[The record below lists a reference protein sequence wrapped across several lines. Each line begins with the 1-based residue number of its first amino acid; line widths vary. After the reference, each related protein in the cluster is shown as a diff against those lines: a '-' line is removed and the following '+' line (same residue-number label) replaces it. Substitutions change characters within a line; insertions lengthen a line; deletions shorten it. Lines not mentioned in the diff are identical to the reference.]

1 MRLLT
6 ISKSYISP
14 KQYEQ
19 SLSDQ
24 GDRKSTHLSKCR
36 FLTFSASPIVVD
48 VTEEY
53 TSKTCSKCGH
63 IHKKLGGSKR
73 FTCPSC
79 GHKLDRDLNGAFN
92 ILLKALRDTSEAGI
106 LTDFQVLPYT
116 ATSDC
121 RELPG

>member
-1 MRLLT
+1 MVKKGKRRLTTKTARAMVTL
-6 ISKSYISP
+6 SHYKF
-14 KQYEQ
+14 KQTLKHQ
-19 SLSDQ
+19 AAKH
-24 GDRKSTHLSKCR
+24 GC
-36 FLTFSASPIVVD
+36 IVVD

-63 IHKKLGGSKR
+63 IHKKLGGNKR
-73 FTCPSC
+73 FTCTNC
-79 GHKLDRDLNGAFN
+79 GHKLDRDLKGAFN
-92 ILLKALRDTSEAGI
+92 ILLKALRDTSKAGI

>member
-1 MRLLT
+1 MVTL
-6 ISKSYISP
+6 SHYKF
-14 KQYEQ
+14 KQTLKHQAAKY
-19 SLSDQ
+19 
-24 GDRKSTHLSKCR
+24 GC
-36 FLTFSASPIVVD
+36 IVVD

-53 TSKTCSKCGH
+53 TSKTCWN
-63 IHKKLGGSKR
+63 
-73 FTCPSC
+73 PSC